1 MSNLVGQHND
11 GWAVASRVLFH
22 ERNMVG
28 DSGLNDSRYTPAGEE
43 RDDPLVALV
52 QRLGVAADPEVRQ
65 LLGEALTL
73 AHLKRPAVEHISE
86 GLRSGRFPGPGASL
100 LKLLS
105 SHIGY
110 RRLEI
115 GMQIAGNSGIV
126 WDGVDEESPGIQ
138 WLGARAHTLA
148 GGTTEM
154 QLNQISERVLGLPRD
169 PSTDR
174 ELPFSQLPHN

>member
-1 MSNLVGQHND
+1 V
-11 GWAVASRVLFH
+11 R
-22 ERNMVG
+22 
-28 DSGLNDSRYTPAGEE
+28 
-43 RDDPLVALV
+43 
-52 QRLGVAADPEVRQ
+52 RLGNGSDPSVRQ
-65 LLGEALTL
+65 LLGEALAL
-73 AHLKRPAVEHISE
+73 AHVKRPAVEHISE
-86 GLRSGRFPGPGASL
+86 GLMSGRFPGPGASL

-115 GMQIAGNSGIV
+115 GMEIAGEHGVV
-126 WDGVDEESPGIQ
+126 WDGDDEESPGIQ

-169 PSTDR
+169 PSIDKDQ
-174 ELPFSQLPHN
+174 PFSKLPHN

>member
-1 MSNLVGQHND
+1 M
-11 GWAVASRVLFH
+11 
-22 ERNMVG
+22 
-28 DSGLNDSRYTPAGEE
+28 
-43 RDDPLVALV
+43 
-52 QRLGVAADPEVRQ
+52 
-65 LLGEALTL
+65 
-73 AHLKRPAVEHISE
+73 KRPAIEHISE

-115 GMQIAGNSGIV
+115 GMDIAGNSGIV
-126 WDGVDEESPGIQ
+126 WDGADEESPGIQ

-169 PSTDR
+169 AVSDR
-174 ELPFSQLPHN
+174 DVPFAQLPHN